1 MRRNTNHTTW
11 YMIMFQPAKNKL
23 GTVVAGSLTE
33 GLQVRLDPAC
43 SVETLRVGQFVV
55 IQGEQ
60 HQFFSMIGDVKLDAA
75 NRDILAD
82 PPAAD
87 DDFLRR
93 VLGGT
98 ATYGTFTVSPMLM
111 VDALEGLRPVR
122 TVPRHF
128 APVYTADEQDFA
140 HVFGT
145 EGGVKFQ
152 MGMPLDMDIPVC
164 LDLGRLVERSN
175 GVFGKSGTGK
185 SFLTRL
191 LLCGV
196 IKCQAASTLIFDM
209 HSEYGWDSRSEEGV
223 FVKGL
228 RQLFGH
234 QVLVYSLDPKSSR
247 QRGVTI
253 DSEVVIGL
261 DQIDVED
268 VILLQDELN
277 LTSTAA
283 ESSYLLVDH
292 FKDKWFER
300 LRAMDSSELQ
310 AFAESSGAH
319 GGALSALKRKLEQVA
334 RLGFVRSNA
343 PVSSIDGMIDALAAG
358 KHVVLEFGQH
368 NSTLAYMLVA
378 NVITRRIHQRWVE
391 QTEKFLQSKRDA
403 DRPRPLV
410 ITVEEAH
417 KFLNPQAARQT
428 IFGTIARE
436 LRKYNVTLLIVDQR
450 PSAIDNEV
458 MSQLGSRIT
467 ALLNDERDID
477 AVFTGVGGAAKLRA
491 VLASLDTRQQAMIL
505 GHAVPMPVVIRTRP
519 YDDAFYAAVAP
530 KSTAKKDYAQVLE
543 DVDDLF

>member
-1 MRRNTNHTTW
+1 MRLPDRE
-11 YMIMFQPAKNKL
+11 KL

-33 GLQVRLDPAC
+33 GLTVRLDAAC
-43 SVETLRVGQFVV
+43 SIEELRVGQFVV

-60 HQFFSMIGDVKLDAA
+60 HQFFSMISDVKLDAA
-75 NRDILAD
+75 NRDVLAD
-82 PPAAD
+82 PPPD
-87 DDFLRR
+87 SDDFLRR

-98 ATYGTFTVSPMLM
+98 TTYGTFNVSPMLM

-128 APVYTADEQDFA
+128 APVHTADESDFA
-140 HVFGT
+140 QVFGA
-145 EGGVKFQ
+145 EGGTKFQ

-196 IKCQAASTLIFDM
+196 IKTNAASTLIFDM
-209 HSEYGWDSRSEEGV
+209 HSEYGWDSKSEDNI

-247 QRGVTI
+247 QRGVAI

-268 VILLQDELN
+268 IILLQDELN
-277 LTSTAA
+277 LTATAA

-292 FKDKWFER
+292 FGKSWFER
-300 LRAMDSSELQ
+300 LRSMDSAALEE
-310 AFAESSGAH
+310 FAKSSGAH
-319 GGALSALKRKLEQVA
+319 SGSLAALKRKLEQVA
-334 RLGFVRSNA
+334 RLGFVREKA
-343 PVSSIDGMIDALAAG
+343 PVSSVNGIIDALAAG

-378 NVITRRIHQRWVE
+378 NIITRRIHQRWVE
-391 QTEKFLQSKRDA
+391 QTETYLQSKREA

-417 KFLNPQAARQT
+417 KFLNPQAAKQT

-436 LRKYNVTLLIVDQR
+436 LRKYSVTLLIVDQR

-477 AVFTGVGGAAKLRA
+477 AVFTGVGGATKLRA

-519 YDDAFYAAVAP
+519 YDEAFYAAVAP
-530 KSTAKKDYAQVLE
+530 KMAAKKDYQQVLD

>member
-1 MRRNTNHTTW
+1 
-11 YMIMFQPAKNKL
+11 MIKDKL

-33 GLQVRLDPAC
+33 GLTVRLDPAC
-43 SVETLRVGQFVV
+43 SVEDLRVGQFVV

-60 HQFFSMIGDVKLDAA
+60 HQFFSMISDVRLDSA
-75 NRDILAD
+75 NRDVQAD
-82 PPAAD
+82 PPADD

-98 ATYGTFTVSPMLM
+98 TTYGTATVSPMLM
-111 VDALEGLRPVR
+111 LATAVTEGLRPVR

-128 APVYTADEQDFA
+128 APVYNADESDFEQ
-140 HVFGT
+140 VFGA
-145 EGGVKFQ
+145 ESQRGKFQ

-164 LDLGRLVERSN
+164 LDLARLVERSN

-196 IKCQAASTLIFDM
+196 IRADAASALVFDM
-209 HSEYGWDSRSEEGV
+209 HSEYGWDSRSEDGT

-234 QVLVYSLDPKSSR
+234 QVMVYSLDPQSSR
-247 QRGVTI
+247 QRGVAI

-261 DQIDVED
+261 DHIDVED

-283 ESSYLLVDH
+283 ETAYLLVDH
-292 FKDKWFER
+292 YRSKWLQT
-300 LRAMDSSELQ
+300 LRAMTSVELES
-310 AFAESSGAH
+310 FAQSSGAH
-319 GGALSALKRKLEQVA
+319 GGALAALKRKLEQIA
-334 RLGFVRSNA
+334 RLPFVRADA
-343 PVSSIDGMIDALAAG
+343 PVKSIDGLIDALESG
-358 KHVVLEFGQH
+358 KHVVLEFGRH
-368 NSTLAYMLVA
+368 TDALTYMLVA
-378 NVITRRIHQRWVE
+378 NLITRRIHQRWVDR
-391 QTEKFLQSKRDA
+391 TEKYLQSKRES

-410 ITVEEAH
+410 IAIEEAH

-436 LRKYNVTLLIVDQR
+436 LRKYSVTLLVVDQR
-450 PSAIDNEV
+450 PSAIDSEV

-467 ALLNDERDID
+467 ALLSDERDID
-477 AVFTGVGGAAKLRA
+477 AVFTGVGGASKLRA

-505 GHAVPMPVVIRTRP
+505 GHAVPMPVVVRTRP
-519 YDDAFYAAVAP
+519 YDESFYAAVAP
-530 KSTAKKDYAQVLE
+530 QSASRKDYAKVLE
-543 DVDDLF
+543 EADDLF

>member
-1 MRRNTNHTTW
+1 MMRL
-11 YMIMFQPAKNKL
+11 PARDKL

-33 GLQVRLDPAC
+33 GLTVRLDAAC
-43 SVETLRVGQFVV
+43 LIEDLRVGQFVV
-55 IQGEQ
+55 IQGDR
-60 HQFFSMIGDVKLDAA
+60 HQFFSMIGDVKLDSA
-75 NRDILAD
+75 NRDVLAD
-82 PPAAD
+82 PPPDD

-98 ATYGTFTVSPMLM
+98 TTYGTFNVAPMLM

-128 APVYTADEQDFA
+128 APVYTADESDFA
-140 HVFGT
+140 QVFGA
-145 EGGVKFQ
+145 EGGTKFQ

-196 IKCQAASTLIFDM
+196 IKTNAASTLIFDM
-209 HSEYGWDSRSEEGV
+209 HSEYGWDSRSEDGV

-268 VILLQDELN
+268 VMLLQDELN
-277 LTSTAA
+277 LTATAA

-292 FKDKWFER
+292 FGKNWFER
-300 LRAMDSSELQ
+300 LRTMDSATLEE
-310 AFAESSGAH
+310 FAKNSGAH
-319 GGALSALKRKLEQVA
+319 GGSLAALKRKLEQVA
-334 RLGFVRSNA
+334 RLGFVREKA
-343 PVSSIDGMIDALAAG
+343 PVSSIDGIINAVATG
-358 KHVVLEFGQH
+358 NHVVLEFGQH

-378 NVITRRIHQRWVE
+378 NIITRRIHQRWVE
-391 QTEKFLQSKRDA
+391 QTEKYLQSKRES

-477 AVFTGVGGAAKLRA
+477 AVFTGVGGAARLRA

-505 GHAVPMPVVIRTRP
+505 GHAVPMPVIIRTRP
-519 YDDAFYAAVAP
+519 YDETFYTAVAP
-530 KSTAKKDYAQVLE
+530 KAAIKKEYSQVLE
-543 DVDDLF
+543 DADDLF

>member
-1 MRRNTNHTTW
+1 
-11 YMIMFQPAKNKL
+11 
-23 GTVVAGSLTE
+23 
-33 GLQVRLDPAC
+33 
-43 SVETLRVGQFVV
+43 
-55 IQGEQ
+55 
-60 HQFFSMIGDVKLDAA
+60 MIGDVKLDAA
-75 NRDILAD
+75 NRDVLAD
-82 PPAAD
+82 PPPDD

-98 ATYGTFTVSPMLM
+98 TTYGTFTVSPMLM

-128 APVYTADEQDFA
+128 APVFSADENDFA
-140 HVFGT
+140 QVFGA
-145 EGGVKFQ
+145 EGGMNFQ
-152 MGMPLDMDIPVC
+152 MGMPLDMEIPVC
-164 LDLGRLVERSN
+164 LDLSRLVERSN

-196 IKCQAASTLIFDM
+196 IKCNAASSLIFDM
-209 HSEYGWDSRSEEGV
+209 HSEYGWDSRSEDGV

-277 LTSTAA
+277 LTASAA
-283 ESSYLLVDH
+283 ETSYLLVDH
-292 FKDKWFER
+292 FKDKWFEH
-300 LRAMDSSELQ
+300 LRTMTSEQLA

-319 GGALSALKRKLEQVA
+319 GGSLAALKRKLEQVA
-334 RLGFVRSNA
+334 RLPFVRPNA
-343 PVSSIDGMIDALAAG
+343 PVKSIDAIIDALAAG

-368 NSTLAYMLVA
+368 NSSLSYMLVA
-378 NVITRRIHQRWVE
+378 NIITRRIHQRWVA
-391 QTEKFLQSKRDA
+391 QTEAYLQSKRDS
-403 DRPRPLV
+403 DKPRPLV

-417 KFLNPQAARQT
+417 KFLNPHAAHQT

-436 LRKYNVTLLIVDQR
+436 LRKYSVTLLVVDQR
-450 PSAIDNEV
+450 PSAIDSEV

-467 ALLNDERDID
+467 ALLTDERDVD
-477 AVFTGVGGAAKLRA
+477 AVFTGVGGASKLRS

-519 YDDAFYAAVAP
+519 YDDSFYAAVAP
-530 KSTAKKDYAQVLE
+530 KTAAKKDYAQILD